1 MLRVE
6 AGNKAGGTD
15 MCQVGGGTGIG
26 SSIRLGAWA
35 IIVVLFEVHPR
46 VCSDCSS
53 AVVRGAPF
61 WW

>member
-1 MLRVE
+1 MPGWGWHGDWLQYTVRGV
-6 AGNKAGGTD
+6 
-15 MCQVGGGTGIG
+15 
-26 SSIRLGAWA
+26 A